1 MKTIL
6 EFPHR
11 VISTLRSRFR
21 PDPAPEAPS
30 AASAGKG
37 QNLLRLHEYQHRVIV
52 DIFKTSV
59 AGFFAFSL
67 ILLSFALNT
76 LLDPHSPSWLAY
88 LMTAVSLM
96 LAAGLFRT
104 LREFRSYRENYEEI
118 TEQLRAK
125 VVQSLRAGS
134 ATAAK
139 PKGGVEQ
146 RLLSSLKPREH
157 KGWDAKAC
165 KSCGRAIELLAT
177 MCPAC
182 GNDQED
188 VLVN

>member
-1 MKTIL
+1 MKMLL

-21 PDPAPEAPS
+21 PDPAPDAP
-30 AASAGKG
+30 APSAGKG

-67 ILLSFALNT
+67 ILLSFALHT
-76 LLDPHSPSWLAY
+76 LLDPRSPSWLAY
-88 LMTAVSLM
+88 LMTAVSAA
-96 LAAGLFRT
+96 LAAGLYRT
-104 LREFRSYRENYEEI
+104 LREFRSYSENYEEI

-125 VVQSLRAGS
+125 VVQSLRPGS
-134 ATAAK
+134 APAAK
-139 PKGGVEQ
+139 AKGGVEQ

-157 KGWDAKAC
+157 KGWDAKSC
-165 KSCGRAIELLAT
+165 KACGRAIELLVT
-177 MCPAC
+177 VCPAC

-188 VLVN
+188 LLVN